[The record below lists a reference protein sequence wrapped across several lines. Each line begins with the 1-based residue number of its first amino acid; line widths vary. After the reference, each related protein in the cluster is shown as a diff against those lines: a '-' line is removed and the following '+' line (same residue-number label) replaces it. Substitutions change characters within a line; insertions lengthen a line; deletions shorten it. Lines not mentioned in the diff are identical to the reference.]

1 MIHPLYIAKKSD
13 STEKGSRYVILQ
25 DSPTSFHVSVQR
37 GDKLI
42 YDHIEQPES
51 MEFLMKQISLLEEE
65 LLVEPK
71 LLTE

>member
-37 GDKLI
+37 GDKAI
-42 YDHIEQPES
+42 YEHFERPES
-51 MEFLMKQISLLEEE
+51 MDFLLNQINVLEEE
-65 LLVEPK
+65 LMTEPK